1 MHSAADRP
9 PLVVHLF
16 GRPAAL
22 WQGQPLV
29 GLRKKGLAL
38 LCYLAQLGR
47 PAPRAALATLLW
59 GEGRLGNLRQELRAL
74 RQAPGADRWLQV
86 DEGWVAVHA
95 ETDVA
100 QAQASGRWP
109 PGEPLDGLAL
119 PDAPDWEAWR
129 EALLLEL
136 DAARAGPRGAAPSA
150 DALVEL
156 LADLHGLAAGPLA
169 PLAPRVQAAAVG
181 APAWQLAAA
190 DATLRARGWLRADGA
205 WSGPPRSPAP
215 SAARLLGRALWE
227 VEGPSPAAEALLRRA
242 GATAELG
249 ALWLARARSGTP
261 GAAARALEHCADDDQ
276 PEALRLAAE
285 GALRAGDRAG
295 AAAHTAALRQRGVD
309 ALDPAQQLE
318 ACLLEARAATAAGR
332 WRALDEAV
340 AEAEALVRAHAL
352 PDGAARVA
360 LWVGHGAVARGEAAV
375 GVAALEKARQAVD
388 PLTRAAAL
396 AALGAQHGQRGAL
409 AEAEAAHEAALAA
422 VRQLGDRAAAARMLV
437 NMGATAERLG
447 RARAARACFADALR
461 LAAAADDR
469 RAREAAGLNLAELER
484 RLGRLGAARAALG
497 AATAGGLGGLAPR
510 QAALAQQI
518 RGDLELCCGRP
529 EEAASWYGRAA
540 TAWEAAED
548 PVAQA
553 GARWLAS
560 VAAGCEA
567 GTLPVA
573 AWDAAAQALPLAVGA
588 RADLRGLGF
597 EELVRLAPDPQRAAA
612 ALDARGD
619 GLGPASAA
627 LRAVPAALAGHPPGP
642 GWAPEGLDGPSTVVN
657 DDIEATF
664 DELLVLAL
672 VARRS
677 LGWRPA
683 LTALV
688 SRAAQGLLPAQAA
701 ALRAR
706 LWLPEGGPRG

>member
-1 MHSAADRP
+1 MHSAADHP
-9 PLVVHLF
+9 PLQVHLF

-74 RQAPGADRWLQV
+74 RQAPGADHWLQV
-86 DEGWVAVHA
+86 DEGWVAVRA

-100 QAQASGRWP
+100 QAKLSGRWP

-136 DAARAGPRGAAPSA
+136 DAARAGPRADSPSA

-169 PLAPRVQAAAVG
+169 PRVQAAAVG
-181 APAWQLAAA
+181 APAWQIAAA
-190 DATLRARGWLRADGA
+190 DATLRARGWLRPDGS

-249 ALWLARARSGTP
+249 ALWLARARTGTP
-261 GAAARALEHCADDDQ
+261 GAAARALELCADDDQ
-276 PEALRLAAE
+276 AEALRLAAE
-285 GALRAGDRAG
+285 GALRAGERA
-295 AAAHTAALRQRGVD
+295 AAVAHTAALRQRGVD
-309 ALDPAQQLE
+309 RLDPALQLE

-340 AEAEALVRAHAL
+340 AEAQALVRAHGL

-360 LWVGHGAVARGEAAV
+360 LWVGHGAVARGE
-375 GVAALEKARQAVD
+375 VASGLTALEEAREAVD

-409 AEAEAAHEAALAA
+409 AEAAAAHEAALAA

-437 NMGATAERLG
+437 NMGATAERQG

-461 LAAAADDR
+461 LAAAVGDR

-497 AATAGGLGGLAPR
+497 EATAGGLSGLAPR
-510 QAALAQQI
+510 QAAFAQQT
-518 RGDLELCCGRP
+518 RGDLELCCGRA
-529 EEAASWYGRAA
+529 EEAASWYSRAA

-553 GARWLAS
+553 SARWLAGL
-560 VAAGCEA
+560 AAAVEQGGLA
-567 GTLPVA
+567 AL
-573 AWDAAAQALPLAVGA
+573 AWDAAAEALPQAVA
-588 RADLRGLGF
+588 DRADLRGLGF
-597 EELVRLAPDPQRAAA
+597 EELVRLAPDPERAAT
-612 ALDARGD
+612 ALNSRGE

-627 LRAVPAALAGHPPGP
+627 LRAVPAALAGMPPGA
-642 GWAPEGLDGPSTVVN
+642 GWAPEGLDSPATVVN

-672 VARRS
+672 LARRDPA
-677 LGWRPA
+677 WRPA
-683 LTALV
+683 LSALL

-706 LWLPEGGPRG
+706 LWLPEGGPRA